1 MTGNIKAFKLL
12 APLCNDQLKKK
23 FSLLVLLGLADSAP
37 TDQFKT
43 IFASIPSEE
52 VTTGLNVNIFLLYI
66 TMMLPSFKLERAD
79 GTLEDHI
86 LSMRDEAEKEVEEAL
101 DLMRQKGR
109 WMLERQVLKTDLEVQ
124 EV

>member
-1 MTGNIKAFKLL
+1 MHLPSLKDPDKCNSGCSALEIAAMTGNIKAFKLL

-52 VTTGLNVNIFLLYI
+52 VTPG
-66 TMMLPSFKLERAD
+66 ML
-79 GTLEDHI
+79 TLKCVT
-86 LSMRDEAEKEVEEAL
+86 LS
-101 DLMRQKGR
+101 
-109 WMLERQVLKTDLEVQ
+109 
-124 EV
+124 

>member
-1 MTGNIKAFKLL
+1 
-12 APLCNDQLKKK
+12 
-23 FSLLVLLGLADSAP
+23 
-37 TDQFKT
+37 
-43 IFASIPSEE
+43 
-52 VTTGLNVNIFLLYI
+52 
-66 TMMLPSFKLERAD
+66 MMLPSFKLERAD

>member
-1 MTGNIKAFKLL
+1 
-12 APLCNDQLKKK
+12 
-23 FSLLVLLGLADSAP
+23 
-37 TDQFKT
+37 
-43 IFASIPSEE
+43 
-52 VTTGLNVNIFLLYI
+52 
-66 TMMLPSFKLERAD
+66 MMLPFFKLERAD

-124 EV
+124 ER